1 MTAGT
6 ALSAMTVNANVGMT
20 EVVSVFV
27 AKYETNL
34 FNKKDQLSAA
44 IKAVEAQMAA
54 QDKFMID
61 SVDTSAFKG
70 SLPMLGLTYK
80 VKEVSL
86 QWDESYR
93 DNFTIVTSVAFM
105 EGKDQL
111 WTKAVKTPMSQ
122 VDIDGH
128 QRLNAEL
135 DRLAGER
142 LEVMNLIKSV
152 GRKERQIRGRI
163 AELKLE
169 QAGMSD
175 LLINPELTGL
185 IQIGN

>member
-1 MTAGT
+1 MTTT
-6 ALSAMTVNANVGMT
+6 ALSSMTVNANVGMT

-44 IKAVEAQMAA
+44 IKSVKGQIAA
-54 QDKFMID
+54 QHKCMTDSVNKTDFEGSLPKLDMTYEVECVSLQWEEAYRDKFMI
-61 SVDTSAFKG
+61 
-70 SLPMLGLTYK
+70 
-80 VKEVSL
+80 
-86 QWDESYR
+86 
-93 DNFTIVTSVAFM
+93 VTTVAFM
-105 EGKDQL
+105 KGKDQL
-111 WTKAVKTPMSQ
+111 WSTTVRKPMSQ
-122 VDIDGH
+122 IDIDEH
-128 QRLNAEL
+128 QRLIAEL
-135 DRLAGER
+135 ER
-142 LEVMNLIKSV
+142 LNGELMEVMNLIKSV